1 MKQRTDISDSQ
12 KQQHTDARS
21 AKARKWARLMVFC
34 LMCLSLSAIWQD
46 KRLAPPVH
54 LGMQKVAGMAMEY
67 IEDSETLSEVL
78 AAAQKNY
85 AQLAS
90 DG

>member
-1 MKQRTDISDSQ
+1 MT
-12 KQQHTDARS
+12 
-21 AKARKWARLMVFC
+21 
-34 LMCLSLSAIWQD
+34 AIWQD

-54 LGMQKVAGMAMEY
+54 LGMQKVAGMALAY

-78 AAAQKNY
+78 AAAQKSY
-85 AQLAS
+85 ADLAS

>member
-1 MKQRTDISDSQ
+1 MKQRIDIKDSQ

-21 AKARKWARLMVFC
+21 TKARKWARLMVFC
-34 LMCLSLSAIWQD
+34 LLCLCLTAIWQD

-54 LGMQKVAGMAMEY
+54 LGMQKVAGMAIEY
-67 IEDSETLSEVL
+67 IENSEMLSEVL

-85 AQLAS
+85 ADLAS